1 MSGDEA
7 IGGRIARGPY
17 RHAYACGDPPQWRSG
32 ELLEIARAMVI
43 DESAQSRGPD
53 ASRAGLPAGYTYFGQ
68 FLAHDISQMSAPD
81 PMQPLHP
88 PWPAHAP
95 AATSLSPARRL
106 VNLRSPR
113 LDLQVLYGNG
123 PQLDPHYYRPSS
135 SRWSG
140 EFHHGLGIRSG
151 GGGSHRPVGTEDDL
165 LRTTH
170 GKAVLP
176 DQRNDENV
184 MLSQVHLALQKAH
197 NRCLRELVRAGAAPR
212 AGFLEAQRL
221 LRWHVQWLLLED
233 YLPRIL
239 HGTRR
244 VALART
250 LRAFGDGAD
259 PDVPFR
265 RAWRREPWLPLE
277 FVLAGFRFGHVLP
290 RPSYRLNA
298 HSGGPFRLMPESERT
313 PPEHHL
319 AGGRPLPVAWTV
331 DWDFFFDDRGAAH
344 TQYASSIAPR
354 VSASLGAL
362 PVDPFQAPVSA
373 DAGPD
378 RHALLPFLTLLRGA
392 QFGLPTGQAL
402 ARALRAEGRD
412 VVVHDS
418 ILGGRAPL
426 WFYLLAEAERDD
438 EGAGATL
445 GRLGSEIVLQTWL
458 GLIAADATSY
468 LRCDPAWRP
477 SLGRDPSEARPYG
490 LAHLLRYA
498 W

>member
-1 MSGDEA
+1 VSGDELS
-7 IGGRIARGPY
+7 GSRVARGPY
-17 RHAYACGDPPQWRSG
+17 RHAYACGEPPSWRIA
-32 ELLEIARAMVI
+32 ELLEIARAMVA
-43 DESAQSRGPD
+43 DEPEENHGPL
-53 ASRAGLPAGYTYFGQ
+53 AGLPAGYTYFGQ
-68 FLAHDISQMSAPD
+68 FLAHDVSQMSASD
-81 PMQPLHP
+81 PMQPLQP
-88 PWPAHAP
+88 PWPAQGW
-95 AATSLSPARRL
+95 AATSGSGARRP

-113 LDLQVLYGNG
+113 LDLQVLYGSG
-123 PQLDPHYYRPSS
+123 PQLDAQYYRPSS

-140 EFHHGLGIRSG
+140 EFHHGLGVRSD

-165 LRTTH
+165 LRTSH

-184 MLSQVHLALQKAH
+184 LLSQVHLALQKAH
-197 NRCLRELVRAGAAPR
+197 NRCLGELAAAAGAASR
-212 AGFLEAQRL
+212 ATFLQAQRL
-221 LRWHVQWLLLED
+221 LRWHVQWLVLED

-239 HGTRR
+239 HATRR

-250 LRAFGDGAD
+250 LRAFEDGED

-298 HSGGPFRLMPESERT
+298 RSGGPFRLMPASDRT

-319 AGGRPLPVAWTV
+319 AGGRPLPVAWTL
-331 DWDFFFDDRGAAH
+331 DWDFFFDDRGAAR
-344 TQYASSIAPR
+344 TQYARPIAPR

-362 PVDPFQAPVSA
+362 PVDPFLPPVVA
-373 DAGPD
+373 DLGAD
-378 RHALLPFLTLLRGA
+378 RLALLPFLTLLRGA
-392 QFGLPTGQAL
+392 QFGLPTGQTL
-402 ARALRAEGRD
+402 ARVLRAQGRD

-458 GLIAADATSY
+458 GLIAADESSY
-468 LRCDPAWRP
+468 LRCAPGWRP
-477 SLGRDPSEARPYG
+477 SLGRDPADARPYG